1 MSLFEKLVNTNAPWA
16 VLAIRL
22 LVGGVFFLEG
32 IKKFLFAEQWGAGR
46 FARIGIPAPHIMGPF
61 VGVVEI
67 VCGLLLLAGLLT
79 RVASLFLI
87 IDISVAIASTKI
99 PILLKSGFWPM
110 EAEARTDYSML
121 MGLVFLMIVGAGM
134 WSLDARLASRGPVGM
149 CGTVKNFGT
158 KLSKK

>member
-1 MSLFEKLVNTNAPWA
+1 MSLFRKIIQTNAPTE
-16 VLAIRL
+16 VVAIRL

-32 IKKFLFAEQWGAGR
+32 IKKFLFVEQWGAGR

-67 VCGLLLLAGLLT
+67 VCGLLLLVGLFT
-79 RVASLFLI
+79 RIASLLLV

-99 PILLKSGFWPM
+99 PLLLKSGFWPA

-121 MGLVFLMIVGAGM
+121 MGLIFLLIVGAGA
-134 WSLDARLASRGPVGM
+134 WSLDARLS
-149 CGTVKNFGT
+149 
-158 KLSKK
+158 SKAGHG